1 MAERSS
7 RLTVA
12 YHGEDRPAFC
22 VAWRGHAGGGGVAG
36 AACQAECAFVV
47 QLLGGQLG
55 LGLHYG
61 GDVSLWG
68 VPVDG
73 FHVPQL
79 PEDELS
85 VRNGDVKTTQHFPFT
100 VPSL

>member
-1 MAERSS
+1 M
-7 RLTVA
+7 
-12 YHGEDRPAFC
+12 YHGEDQPAGTLRR
-22 VAWRGHAGGGGVAG
+22 VAGEFWGRGRGAGVAG
-36 AACQAECAFVV
+36 AACQAECAFFV

-55 LGLHYG
+55 LGLHYS

-85 VRNGDVKTTQHFPFT
+85 VRAGDVKTTQHFPCT
-100 VPSL
+100 APSL